1 MATDA
6 SGNSGEQQPISPAVR
21 RRLQQQFEAGSQKSN
36 RGEYDY
42 AMDMFLSCVVGD
54 PGNQIYLQSYL
65 SNLYKKY
72 DNNKKGDRLASVKGV
87 GIRGSIKKSEL
98 QKDWLGVLK
107 AGLEMLKLNPWDVG
121 ALTAMASACEKLGL
135 EECRILYLRGALGA
149 NPADAEVNRLCG
161 RALRELGRFEEAIT
175 CFRRVLLAK
184 PGDEEASQAI
194 RGLDAERAIKKGGF
208 ADANSSTDVMADKQL
223 QKERREGGGVQLT
236 PEQQI
241 ERQLTKNPA
250 DIPKYLELA
259 NLHAGNQK
267 LDDAEKVLT
276 RALEASGGDL
286 QIRERIE
293 DLQMRRAREAVET
306 AKKQAETD
314 RTPQSEELWR
324 AMKGELNTRE
334 LEFYRGHVQRYPT
347 QHGYKYELASRMM
360 KAKLHREAIPLLQ
373 EAQQDPKRKAEVLV
387 ALGECFTQIKQYKL
401 GMQNFEAALEQI
413 PGRELEMRKQ
423 TLLNAAKVALLA
435 LKDIDKADKYASE
448 LAAMDFA
455 YKDVAKLLEQIANA
469 RGDDSSGAVDLN

>member
-1 MATDA
+1 MATDPSA
-6 SGNSGEQQPISPAVR
+6 NSGEQPSISPAVR

-42 AMDMFLSCVVGD
+42 ATDMFMSCVVGD

-65 SNLYKKY
+65 QNLYKKF

-87 GIRGSIKKSEL
+87 GIRGSIKKSEM
-98 QKDWLGVLK
+98 QKDWPGVLK
-107 AGLEMLKLNPWDVG
+107 SGLEMLKLNPWDVA
-121 ALTAMASACEKLGL
+121 ALTSMASACEKLGL
-135 EECRILYLRGALGA
+135 DESRILYLRGALGA
-149 NPADAEVNRLCG
+149 NPTDPEVNRLCG

-175 CFRRVLLAK
+175 CFRRVLQAK
-184 PGDEEASQAI
+184 PGEEDATQTLRA
-194 RGLDAERAIKKGGF
+194 LDAERAIKKGGF
-208 ADANSSTDVMADKQL
+208 EDANSSTDVMADKQL

-236 PEQQI
+236 PEQQL
-241 ERQLTKNPA
+241 ERHLTKNPT

-259 NLHAGNQK
+259 NLHASNQK
-267 LDDAEKVLT
+267 LEDAEKVLT
-276 RALEASGGDL
+276 RALEASGGEL
-286 QIRERIE
+286 QIRERLE
-293 DLQMRRAREAVET
+293 DLQLRRAREAVES
-306 AKKQAETD
+306 AKKQAETE
-314 RTPQSEELWR
+314 RTTPAIELYKK
-324 AMKGELNTRE
+324 MKGELNVRE
-334 LEFYRGHVQRYPT
+334 LEFYRGHVERYPT

-360 KAKLHREAIPLLQ
+360 KSAMHREAIPLLQ

-413 PGRELEMRKQ
+413 PAREVDTRKQ
-423 TLLNAAKVALLA
+423 TLLNASKVALLA

-469 RGDDSSGAVDLN
+469 RGDDSTGAVDLN